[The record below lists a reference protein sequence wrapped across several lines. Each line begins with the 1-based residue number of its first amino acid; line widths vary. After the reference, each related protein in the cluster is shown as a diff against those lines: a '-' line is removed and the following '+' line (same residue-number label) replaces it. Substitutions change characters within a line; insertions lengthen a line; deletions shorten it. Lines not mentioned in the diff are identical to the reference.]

1 MPYPVE
7 SYWSGVADEIRKRR
21 SGRHVAGDDD
31 PYFRYKRGK
40 FLKRF
45 LSSLAVEGRTVLE
58 LGCGPGGNLRELA
71 ARRPAALIG
80 LDISASMLALAA
92 ETLAGAPTPVELKKT
107 DGRRLP
113 VSDRSVDLAFTVTVL
128 QHNVDPVMLSQ
139 VVGELCRITSGQVVG
154 IEDTGTSEPPAEGDT
169 FVARPIDAYRVEFAR
184 HGFRLTSAAYLNLRF
199 SRGAH
204 QVLRR
209 RLVPVHHREGQPLGI
224 LHRLLLTGALAV
236 TRHLDDARDDHQD
249 LTMMVF
255 ARGK

>member
-1 MPYPVE
+1 MSYQVE

-40 FLKRF
+40 FLRRF

-58 LGCGPGGNLRELA
+58 LGCGPGGNLREIA
-71 ARRPAALIG
+71 DRRPAALIG

-92 ETLAGAPTPVELKKT
+92 ETLAGALIPVELKKT

-113 VSDRSVDLAFTVTVL
+113 LSDRTVDLAFTVTVL
-128 QHNVDPVMLSQ
+128 QHNVDPAMLSQ
-139 VVGELCRITSGQVVG
+139 LVGELCRITSGEVVS
-154 IEDTGTSEPPAEGDT
+154 IEDTGAAEALAEGDT
-169 FVARPIDAYRVEFAR
+169 FIARPVDAYRVEFAR

-199 SRGAH
+199 SRGVH
-204 QVLRR
+204 QLLRR
-209 RLVPVHHREGQPLGI
+209 RLVPVHHREGQPLGMM
-224 LHRLLLTGALAV
+224 HRMLLTGALAV
-236 TRHLDDARDDHQD
+236 TRRLDDARDDSQD

-255 ARGK
+255 ARGA